1 MRKKI
6 VIAVA
11 LVCVLAAGIIFGIS
25 SWKKSRETTP
35 DEMIA
40 RLESALGDE
49 FKKQTMTEVV
59 GTIQYADQEGN
70 EINYHILKTTY
81 YEADPAEVVGL
92 NVNALGVLFDPE
104 YAESC
109 EKMMIQDWD
118 AALYVLPERSYLCWT
133 CTPEVS
139 YVLEYNPSAIAD
151 EEIIKMAE
159 SVKPVDETE

>member
-6 VIAVA
+6 IIAVV
-11 LVCVLAAGIIFGIS
+11 LVCVLVSGIIFGVS
-25 SWKKSRETTP
+25 SWKKSNETTP

-49 FKKQTMTEVV
+49 FKKQTMTEVA
-59 GTIQYADQEGN
+59 GTIRYADKEGN

-81 YEADPAEVVGL
+81 YEADPAEVTGL
-92 NVNALGVLFDPE
+92 NIDALGVLFDPE
-104 YAESC
+104 LAESC
-109 EKMMIQDWD
+109 EEMMIQDWD

-133 CTPEVS
+133 CTPKVS
-139 YVLEYNPSAIAD
+139 YVLEYDPNAIAD